1 MTTITKYRSDF
12 FYGGL
17 AIAAYCAPA
26 LLVVAAGTMR
36 EGLPRGELIVDG
48 SAVAL
53 AAIATALVLRV
64 AYALGFSEALR
75 IATSRPKASMM
86 SYG

>member
-1 MTTITKYRSDF
+1 VTTITKYRSDF

-26 LLVVAAGTMR
+26 LLVIAAGTMR

-53 AAIATALVLRV
+53 AAIATALSLRI
-64 AYALGFSEALR
+64 AYALGFSRALKVTT
-75 IATSRPKASMM
+75 AGPSAPLMT
-86 SYG
+86 YG